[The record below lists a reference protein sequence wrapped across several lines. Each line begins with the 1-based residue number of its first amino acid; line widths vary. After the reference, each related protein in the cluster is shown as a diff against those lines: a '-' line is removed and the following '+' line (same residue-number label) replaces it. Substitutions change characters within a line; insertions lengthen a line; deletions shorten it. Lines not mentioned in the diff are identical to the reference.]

1 MRPSASLWEYGGV
14 LSETDDLEESCDAL
28 QVVGTEEEKKLKV
41 LTPKAFPQSTVHFSP
56 KELIFLSLGC

>member
-41 LTPKAFPQSTVHFSP
+41 LTPKAFPTEYCAFFS
-56 KELIFLSLGC
+56 KRTDFLSLGC

>member
-14 LSETDDLEESCDAL
+14 FSETDDVEESCEAL

-41 LTPKAFPQSTVHFSP
+41 LTPKTLPQSTVHFSP
-56 KELIFLSLGC
+56 KELIF

>member
-1 MRPSASLWEYGGV
+1 M

-56 KELIFLSLGC
+56 KELIF